1 MTKLDT
7 LQDLYIDQLQ
17 DLYSAARQSQKATA
31 RMAEV
36 ASSEPLQAALQRGVE
51 GIERGAQAV
60 SGIIRQHGANPTD
73 EFCKGME
80 GLVKEVD
87 AHVFQAEFGDED
99 VRDAMI
105 IAQYQRMAH
114 YAIAGYGCVEAYAR
128 RLGREEEAETLQ
140 TCVSATRQG
149 DQGMTEIAEG
159 SVNAA
164 AAAAS

>member
-1 MTKLDT
+1 MTQLST

-17 DLYSAARQSQKATA
+17 DLYSAARQSLKATQKMREA
-31 RMAEV
+31 AQ
-36 ASSEPLQAALQRGVE
+36 SEPLQAALQRGVE
-51 GIERGAQAV
+51 GIQRGADAV

-87 AHVFQAEFGDED
+87 AHVFQAEFGDAD

-114 YAIAGYGCVEAYAR
+114 YAIAGYGCVRAYAQ
-128 RLGREEEAETLQ
+128 RLGRTEEAETLQ
-140 TCVSATRQG
+140 QCVAATREG
-149 DQGMTEIAEG
+149 DQTMTEIAEG
-159 SVNAA
+159 GVNQAA
-164 AAAAS
+164 MG